1 MAGDSVPVRMLITSG
16 KCSESKIREQSEE
29 LARLAIWAAEN
40 RIDFFQVREKQLSA
54 RSLFYLTQ
62 RLVELARGGL
72 RIIVNGRFDVALA
85 AGAAGVH
92 LPGDSLP
99 VAAVRASL
107 PDGFIIGV
115 STHSIAEVQQ
125 AAVEGA
131 DYALFG
137 PVFATPGKGKPTGTE
152 ALKEAVAKSGGMP
165 VIALGGID
173 GEKIGEVL
181 RAGAAGFAAIR
192 YFQDLAGVQF

>member
-16 KCSESKIREQSEE
+16 KCSEANIREQSEE

-72 RIIVNGRFDVALA
+72 RIIVNGRFDIALA

-92 LPGDSLP
+92 LPGDYLP